1 MKKGYRGC
9 GIVDHVEFPNK
20 GIVITEDGERVIVK
34 NSIPGQKVEFAVNKI
49 KHKIYRIK

>member
-34 NSIPGQKVEFAVNKI
+34 NSKKWII
-49 KHKIYRIK
+49 RMMI